1 MYWQW
6 LWPISGGSD
15 AGKQTQ
21 SRDSDRRSLFHKDA
35 NISATLKDK
44 TWKLLLK
51 QLYTSDISDIE
62 KYQPEEEDNFGFVL
76 RALVRPTGQPVEE
89 SFDITVC
96 TPRWLA
102 KRLVG

>member
-1 MYWQW
+1 MNFDSFAVSQDLGLY
-6 LWPISGGSD
+6 
-15 AGKQTQ
+15 
-21 SRDSDRRSLFHKDA
+21 SRRNSKENMEA
-35 NISATLKDK
+35 ALKR
-44 TWKLLLK
+44 
-51 QLYTSDISDIE
+51 LYSSDITDVE
-62 KYQPEEEDNFGFVL
+62 NYQPKEQDNFGFVL